1 VSLLSVIN
9 LAIGAVSL
17 GPIHFSGPTGEVVF
31 VMDALLTP
39 VFLMDFLYRLTTAHS
54 RRAYFFMQSG
64 WIDMLAV
71 LPILR
76 VLRLVRVV
84 QVWRWMRRRGSADIL
99 AELDANRAIATFLFT
114 VFLVFLVVEIAGV
127 TILIAEGSDPNANI
141 HSAQDAIWW
150 GLVTITTVGYG
161 DRVPVTEVGRII
173 GVFLLFAGIA
183 LFSVLTGFIANFFIA
198 PRRSRLRR
206 GTHDETTAALL
217 SMHQLLAEQDERSQ
231 LMHQRLDE
239 LERRLIKD
247 REQTGQ
253 SAS

>member
-1 VSLLSVIN
+1 MVN
-9 LAIGAVSL
+9 LAIAAVPI
-17 GPIHFSGPTGEVVF
+17 GPDHIFDPTGQVIL

-39 VFLMDFLYRLTTAHS
+39 VFLTDFLYRLYTAHS
-54 RRAYFFMQSG
+54 RRGYFLHSSG

-71 LPILR
+71 FPILR

-84 QVWRWMRRRGSADIL
+84 QVQRWMRRRGAAEVIG
-99 AELDANRAIATFLFT
+99 ELDANRAGTTFLFT
-114 VFLVFLVVEIAGV
+114 VFLVFLVVEVAGV
-127 TILIAEGSDPNANI
+127 TVLIAESGAPNALI
-141 HSAQDAIWW
+141 TTAQDAIWW

-161 DRVPVTEVGRII
+161 DMVPVTGAGRII

-206 GTHDETTAALL
+206 AAHDETTDTLI

-247 REQTGQ
+247 HEQVDQPT
-253 SAS
+253 A